1 MKFYSEV
8 LDKFFDSEKACI
20 EAEINAK
27 RKADE
32 FEKEKAAAQ
41 AKLER
46 ETDRLTEMF
55 VEYLKKYESD
65 SPLIQFFTNVEKE
78 KANVV
83 RKPQTPIKKMSEDEF
98 VNLLDSFL
106 K

>member
-1 MKFYSEV
+1 MKFYSET

-20 EAEINAK
+20 EAEVDAK

-46 ETDRLTEMF
+46 ETDRLTEMY

-65 SPLIQFFTNVEKE
+65 SPLIQLFTSLE
-78 KANVV
+78 KAAVK
-83 RKPQTPIKKMSEDEF
+83 KPQTPVKKMSEDEF
-98 VNLLDSFL
+98 VSLLDSFL

>member
-1 MKFYSEV
+1 MKFYSET

-20 EAEINAK
+20 EAEVDAK

-46 ETDRLTEMF
+46 ETDRLTEMY
-55 VEYLKKYESD
+55 VEYLKKYEGD
-65 SPLIQFFTNVEKE
+65 SPLIQLFTSLE
-78 KANVV
+78 KANI
-83 RKPQTPIKKMSEDEF
+83 RKPQTSVKKMSEDEF
-98 VNLLDSFL
+98 VSLLDSFL

>member
-1 MKFYSEV
+1 MKFYSET

-20 EAEINAK
+20 EAEVDAK

-46 ETDRLTEMF
+46 ETDRLTEMY
-55 VEYLKKYESD
+55 VEYLKKYEGD
-65 SPLIQFFTNVEKE
+65 SPLIQLFTSLEKE
-78 KANVV
+78 KANI
-83 RKPQTPIKKMSEDEF
+83 RKPQTSVKKMSEDEF
-98 VNLLDSFL
+98 VSLLDSFL

>member
-1 MKFYSEV
+1 MKFYSET

-20 EAEINAK
+20 EAEVDAK

-46 ETDRLTEMF
+46 ETDRLTEMY
-55 VEYLKKYESD
+55 VEYLKKYEGD
-65 SPLIQFFTNVEKE
+65 SPLIQLFTSLE
-78 KANVV
+78 KANIK
-83 RKPQTPIKKMSEDEF
+83 KPQTSVKKMSEDEF
-98 VNLLDSFL
+98 VSLLDSFL